1 MSASSK
7 KKLRK
12 ENAAAALTE
21 RQKQEQ
27 AEAKKLKR
35 ITVTFVA
42 VMLVVALTAAT
53 ILSIRAVNNSGVID
67 RNTIA
72 AVTGTHELNSVQ
84 INYYFTDSVRNMY
97 SQWQS
102 SYGENVATY
111 MALMG
116 LDISKP
122 LDEQFANIEKTETW
136 ADRFLKQAIESA
148 KSEYALYDKAMADP
162 NFKLSDDQQSVLDY
176 NLKMIDLYASISGYK
191 NANKYLQAIYG
202 YGADMKSYT
211 EYCTVS
217 SIASAY
223 YSNYANALEYTD
235 AEIRKH
241 EEDKFNDYSSFT
253 YAIYQVTQ
261 SDYLK
266 SETASKDEKNPT
278 YTDAEKEAALAK
290 AKEIADNLAKSANLA
305 DLDKAISE
313 LEINKDK
320 KDKVTTTKYT
330 DTMYASV
337 LKAVQEW
344 ISSEDRQS
352 GDITVIANETT
363 TKDKDG
369 KETKTTSGYYVVHFS
384 SRDDNLR
391 HLANVRHLLVE
402 FEGGKTDAN
411 GNKTY
416 TTEEKAAAKAE
427 AERLLKVWKDGNA
440 TEQTFI
446 DLVKEHSD
454 DTSAEDGGLFEDIH
468 RESGYVPNFKNW
480 AIDPERKVGDTGVI
494 ESEYG
499 YHVMYYSSDDEL
511 TYRDYM
517 ISEDLRNADVTK
529 WYDGINNAATITL
542 DKTNRINTDLIIA
555 AII

>member
-35 ITVTFVA
+35 ITVTFVV
-42 VMLVVALTAAT
+42 VMLVVALTAIS
-53 ILSIRAVNNSGVID
+53 ILSVRAVNNSGVID

-72 AVTGTHELNSVQ
+72 AVTGDHELNSIQV
-84 INYYFTDSVRNMY
+84 NYYFTDSVRNMY

-102 SYGENVATY
+102 YYGDSTTTY
-111 MALMG
+111 MSLMG
-116 LDISKP
+116 LDVSKP

-136 ADRFLKQAIESA
+136 AERFLKQAIDSA

-162 NFKLSDDQQSVLDY
+162 DFKLSEDQQAVLDY
-176 NLKMIDLYASISGYK
+176 NLQMIELYAVYGGYSSTD
-191 NANKYLQAIYG
+191 KYLQAIYG
-202 YGADMKSYT
+202 YGADMESYT

-253 YAIYQVTQ
+253 YAIYQVKQ

-290 AKEIADNLAKSANLA
+290 AKEIADNLAKSANLT

-313 LEINKDK
+313 LEINKDAK
-320 KDKVTTTKYT
+320 EKVTSTKYN

-337 LKAVQEW
+337 LSAVQEW
-344 ISSEDRQS
+344 VSNKDRKAD
-352 GDITVIANETT
+352 DIAVIANETT

-369 KETKTTSGYYVVHFS
+369 KETKTTSGYYVVHFT
-384 SRDDNLR
+384 SRNDNLR
-391 HLANVRHLLVE
+391 PLANVRHLLVE
-402 FEGGKTDAN
+402 FEGGKTDSN

-416 TTEEKAAAKAE
+416 TAAEKAAAKNE
-427 AERLLKVWKDGNA
+427 AERLLKVWKDGKA

-468 RESGYVPNFKNW
+468 RESNYVTNFKNW
-480 AIDPERKVGDTGVI
+480 AIDPDRKVGDTGVI

-517 ISEDLRNADVTK
+517 ITEDLRDADVTK
-529 WYDGINNAATITL
+529 WYDGINNAATVTL
-542 DKTNRINTDLIIA
+542 GKTNRINKDLIIA
-555 AII
+555 NII